1 MRDVGTTCELVK
13 LPRLIKIND
22 PVWKNA
28 EEDESDSD
36 FTEDGNDTD
45 FEPDKHISDSDEDE
59 IRETPQVY
67 VCY

>member
-28 EEDESDSD
+28 DDEESESECTGDDESDA
-36 FTEDGNDTD
+36 E
-45 FEPDKHISDSDEDE
+45 FEPDVQLSDSDENS
-59 IRETPQVY
+59 IIETPQM
-67 VCY
+67 